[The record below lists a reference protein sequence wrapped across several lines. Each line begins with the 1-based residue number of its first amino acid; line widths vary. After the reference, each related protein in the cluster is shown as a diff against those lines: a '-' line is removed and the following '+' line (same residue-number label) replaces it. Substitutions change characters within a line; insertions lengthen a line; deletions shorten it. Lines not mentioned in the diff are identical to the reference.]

1 MRVVVDDE
9 ETQPIEI
16 DADHG
21 ASKYARGRECPTL
34 SASVK
39 WRR

>member
-16 DADHG
+16 DADHNNPQAAG
-21 ASKYARGRECPTL
+21 TAAAISGRKVRFC
-34 SASVK
+34 
-39 WRR
+39 R